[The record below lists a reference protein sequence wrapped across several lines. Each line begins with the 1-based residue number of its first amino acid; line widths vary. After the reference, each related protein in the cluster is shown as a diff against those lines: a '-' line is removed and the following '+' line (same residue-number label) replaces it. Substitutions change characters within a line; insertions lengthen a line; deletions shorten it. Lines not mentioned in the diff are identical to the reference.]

1 MTIWSI
7 VIRFVTFVDN
17 LSFVSSFSIQLNIN
31 IRNIDIYLGTI
42 SYKDKCYKSERIRS
56 VLRQLQPFCVRGV
69 NFNNLSTYSLR
80 RLCAVIHVRAAHFS
94 KYPKIYNSIYII
106 RRVKQ
111 EQKKSSQFL
120 LRCFGLR
127 FFAPRQKLDRTK
139 LFILTLYAWR
149 RKMYLNSRVS
159 FTLYIQYLHYNL
171 YTSRK

>member
-1 MTIWSI
+1 MERFYLCVELSI
-7 VIRFVTFVDN
+7 IFILYQV
-17 LSFVSSFSIQLNIN
+17 FSIHININ
-31 IRNIDIYLGTI
+31 VRNIDIYLGTI

-159 FTLYIQYLHYNL
+159 FTLCIQYLHYNL
-171 YTSRK
+171 YISRK

>member
-1 MTIWSI
+1 MVTSMINRTAFKLTII
-7 VIRFVTFVDN
+7 FILYRV
-17 LSFVSSFSIQLNIN
+17 FSIHIN
-31 IRNIDIYLGTI
+31 IDVRNIDIYLGTI

-139 LFILTLYAWR
+139 LFILTLYA
-149 RKMYLNSRVS
+149 
-159 FTLYIQYLHYNL
+159 
-171 YTSRK
+171 

>member
-1 MTIWSI
+1 MIL
-7 VIRFVTFVDN
+7 FVPLKVYRILN
-17 LSFVSSFSIQLNIN
+17 LQALYSLSNGQVVNNVHFISTFSIHININ
-31 IRNIDIYLGTI
+31 VRNIDIYLGTI

-139 LFILTLYAWR
+139 LFILTLYA
-149 RKMYLNSRVS
+149 
-159 FTLYIQYLHYNL
+159 
-171 YTSRK
+171 